1 MQNTELKHEAW
12 KYFIQSDPFKPGYM
26 IDCDAGMI
34 RCPDYWSKA
43 QVESV
48 ANLVCSA
55 PELLAALQA
64 LLASYDKIMAGG
76 QERPATNPVAKHARA
91 AIAKAI
97 GGAE

>member
-1 MQNTELKHEAW
+1 MQNTELKHTAKSW
-12 KYFIQSDPFKPGYM
+12 SYFIQSDPFKPGYL

-55 PELLAALQA
+55 PELLAALQVA
-64 LLASYDKIMAGG
+64 ADWLARS
-76 QERPATNPVAKHARA
+76 ARIDDREIA
-91 AIAKAI
+91 DDCRTAIAKAI
-97 GGAE
+97 GGDK